1 MSLIRF
7 YLNKLTG
14 KPSVFDFSLL
24 GETVRL
30 GIAAPREIRRAKEIG
45 TETELVELMRR
56 TLSAGDTI
64 FDIGANIGL
73 ISLLMAKHDN
83 GLDSTVHCFE
93 PEPRNFRQLTQ
104 NIEHNQLLGR
114 LHAHQLA
121 LGAENGS
128 VDLHIRGTEGEG
140 RHSIATDKGA
150 TDAITVTLQTMAS
163 FAEEH
168 KVSPDVIKIDVE
180 GAEGQVLAG
189 MEPLIE
195 TGAPTH
201 IFLEIHPKG
210 EGEFMPDGT
219 TTIESWLTDRGYRLA
234 WKNKRGS
241 GEHCHFTLAPIDVK
255 EASSG
260 EDASVTQE
268 LSGTHT

>member
-1 MSLIRF
+1 MSLLRF
-7 YLNKLTG
+7 YFNKLTG
-14 KPSVFDFSLL
+14 KRSVFDFTLL

-56 TLSAGDTI
+56 TVSTGDTI

-73 ISLLMAKHDN
+73 ISLLLAKHDN

-93 PEPRNFRQLTQ
+93 PEPRNFNQLTQ
-104 NIEHNQLLGR
+104 NIEHNELKGR
-114 LHAHQLA
+114 LHAHQMA
-121 LGAENGS
+121 LGATEGE
-128 VDLHIRGTEGEG
+128 VELHIRGTEGEG
-140 RHSIATDKGA
+140 RHSIATSKGA
-150 TDAITVTLQTMAS
+150 TDAITVKLQTMAA
-163 FAEEH
+163 FAEQH
-168 KVSPDVIKIDVE
+168 NVHPDIIKIDVE

-189 MEPLIE
+189 MEPLIAS
-195 TGAPTH
+195 GSPTH

-219 TTIESWLTDRGYRLA
+219 TTIESWLTERGYTLS

-241 GEHCHFTLAPIDVK
+241 GEHCHFTLATAADEQTDTP
-255 EASSG
+255 A
-260 EDASVTQE
+260 
-268 LSGTHT
+268 

>member
-7 YLNKLTG
+7 YVNKLLG
-14 KPSVFDFSLL
+14 KESVFDFSLL
-24 GETVRL
+24 GQSVRL

-56 TLSAGDTI
+56 TISTGDTI

-73 ISLLMAKHDN
+73 ISLLMAKHEN

-93 PEPRNFRQLTQ
+93 PEPRNFKQLNQ
-104 NIEHNQLLGR
+104 NIELNQLLGR
-114 LHAHQLA
+114 LHAHQIA
-121 LGAENGS
+121 LGAENGT
-128 VDLHIRGTEGEG
+128 VNLHIRGTEGEG

-150 TDAITVTLQTMAS
+150 TDSIAVTLQTMAS
-163 FAEEH
+163 FVEEK

-189 MEPLIE
+189 MEPLLSHA
-195 TGAPTH
+195 APKH

-210 EGEFMPDGT
+210 EGEFMPDGS
-219 TTIESWLTDRGYRLA
+219 TTIESWLTARDYELA

-241 GEHCHFTLAPIDVK
+241 GEHCHFRH
-255 EASSG
+255 SS
-260 EDASVTQE
+260 AANPSNA
-268 LSGTHT
+268 

>member
-7 YLNKLTG
+7 YLNKLLG
-14 KPSVFDFSLL
+14 KESVFDFLLL
-24 GETVRL
+24 GERVRL
-30 GIAAPREIRRAKEIG
+30 GIAAPREIKRAKEIG

-56 TLSAGDTI
+56 TLTPGDTI

-73 ISLLMAKHDN
+73 ISLLLAKHDN

-93 PEPRNFRQLTQ
+93 PEPRNFKQLNQ
-104 NIEHNQLLGR
+104 NIKHNQLLGR

-121 LGAENGS
+121 LGAENGT

-140 RHSIATDKGA
+140 RHSIATDKGS
-150 TDAITVTLQTMAS
+150 TDSIAVTVQTMAA
-163 FAEEH
+163 FANENR
-168 KVSPDVIKIDVE
+168 VTPDVIKIDVE

-189 MEPLIE
+189 MEPLLNQ
-195 TGAPTH
+195 APPKH

-210 EGEFMPDGT
+210 EGEYMPDGT
-219 TTIESWLTDRGYRLA
+219 TTIERWLTERHYKLA

-241 GEHCHFTLAPIDVK
+241 GEHCHFQHDS
-255 EASSG
+255 ASN
-260 EDASVTQE
+260 ANNA
-268 LSGTHT
+268 

>member
-1 MSLIRF
+1 MKRF
-7 YLNKLTG
+7 ELNYPGYTCRAAAKIVASTRTLN
-14 KPSVFDFSLL
+14 FNLL

-45 TETELVELMRR
+45 TETELVELMRK
-56 TLSAGDTI
+56 TLTTGDTL

-93 PEPRNFRQLTQ
+93 PEPRNFKQLSQ
-104 NIEHNQLLGR
+104 NIKHNELLGR

-140 RHSIATDKGA
+140 RHSIATSKGA
-150 TDAITVTLQTMAS
+150 TDAISVKLQTMAA
-163 FAEEH
+163 FVEETG
-168 KVSPDVIKIDVE
+168 VTPDIIKIDVE

-189 MEPLIE
+189 MEPLI
-195 TGAPTH
+195 GSAAPTH

-210 EGEFMPDGT
+210 EGEFMPDGK
-219 TTIESWLTDRGYRLA
+219 TTIESWLKDRGYTLS
-234 WKNKRGS
+234 WKDKRGS
-241 GEHCHFTLAPIDVK
+241 GEHCHFVNEQA
-255 EASSG
+255 ASG
-260 EDASVTQE
+260 AA
-268 LSGTHT
+268 